1 MAMITVVEYAQR
13 IGKDHR
19 VVRQKIKRG
28 KLEAVKCGGTW
39 LIEED
44 TPYIDCRRKK
54 ENQQ

>member
-13 IGKDHR
+13 IRKDHR
-19 VVRQKIKRG
+19 IVRQKIKRG